1 MHCGGVDYTIEQMRY
16 GGLLIVTL
24 IRAAKMKK
32 TVTELATSLDAHE
45 QICGERSKNIE
56 LQFAGVN
63 ARLKRLEVII
73 MTTTGAIILL
83 LATVVIQGT

>member
-1 MHCGGVDYTIEQMRY
+1 
-16 GGLLIVTL
+16 
-24 IRAAKMKK
+24 MKK
-32 TVTELATSLDAHE
+32 TVTELSTALDAHE
-45 QICGERSKNIE
+45 SVCAERSKNIE
-56 LQFAGVN
+56 LQFAGVY

>member
-1 MHCGGVDYTIEQMRY
+1 
-16 GGLLIVTL
+16 
-24 IRAAKMKK
+24 MKK
-32 TVTELATSLDAHE
+32 TVTELAKDLEAHDR
-45 QICGERSKNIE
+45 ICSERSKNIE

-83 LATVVIQGT
+83 LTTVVIQGT

>member
-1 MHCGGVDYTIEQMRY
+1 
-16 GGLLIVTL
+16 
-24 IRAAKMKK
+24 MKK
-32 TVTELATSLDAHE
+32 TVTELSTSLDAHE
-45 QICGERSKNIE
+45 KVCGERSKNIE

-63 ARLKRLEVII
+63 ARLKRLEFII

>member
-1 MHCGGVDYTIEQMRY
+1 
-16 GGLLIVTL
+16 
-24 IRAAKMKK
+24 MKK
-32 TVTELATSLDAHE
+32 TVAELCTELDAHDRV
-45 QICGERSKNIE
+45 CSERSKNIE

-73 MTTTGAIILL
+73 MATTGAIILL

>member
-1 MHCGGVDYTIEQMRY
+1 
-16 GGLLIVTL
+16 
-24 IRAAKMKK
+24 MKK
-32 TVTELATSLDAHE
+32 TVTELSTNLDAHD
-45 QICGERSKNIE
+45 CVCRERSKNIE

>member
-1 MHCGGVDYTIEQMRY
+1 
-16 GGLLIVTL
+16 
-24 IRAAKMKK
+24 MKK
-32 TVTELATSLDAHE
+32 TVTELSKDLDLHE
-45 QICGERSKNIE
+45 SVCAERSKNIE

>member
-1 MHCGGVDYTIEQMRY
+1 
-16 GGLLIVTL
+16 
-24 IRAAKMKK
+24 MKK
-32 TVTELATSLDAHE
+32 TVTELARDLEAHDR
-45 QICGERSKNIE
+45 ICSERSKNIE

>member
-1 MHCGGVDYTIEQMRY
+1 
-16 GGLLIVTL
+16 
-24 IRAAKMKK
+24 MKK
-32 TVTELATSLDAHE
+32 TVTELARDLEAHDR
-45 QICGERSKNIE
+45 ICSERSKNIE

-83 LATVVIQGT
+83 LTTVVIQGT

>member
-1 MHCGGVDYTIEQMRY
+1 
-16 GGLLIVTL
+16 
-24 IRAAKMKK
+24 MKK
-32 TVTELATSLDAHE
+32 TVAELSKDLDAHE
-45 QICGERSKNIE
+45 QVCAERSKNIA

-83 LATVVIQGT
+83 LSTVVIQGT

>member
-1 MHCGGVDYTIEQMRY
+1 
-16 GGLLIVTL
+16 
-24 IRAAKMKK
+24 MKK
-32 TVTELATSLDAHE
+32 TVTELSKDLEAHDLV
-45 QICGERSKNIE
+45 CSERSKNIE

>member
-1 MHCGGVDYTIEQMRY
+1 
-16 GGLLIVTL
+16 
-24 IRAAKMKK
+24 MKK
-32 TVTELATSLDAHE
+32 TVTELSTSLDSHE
-45 QICGERSKNIE
+45 KVCGERSKNIE

-63 ARLKRLEVII
+63 ARLKRLEFII